1 MLAYRSLQT
10 VGFTLRIMTYSKY
23 RLIFSGK
30 LLEGFKHRAVQQSL
44 AQLLKIPLDQAGHLI
59 QGDRFRINKPLDR
72 EKAER
77 LLKKITARGAECTL
91 EPASPDGDGQEGSVS
106 PAEEDL
112 VTRTPQTTQ
121 ELDATVVEEEELSLD
136 LAESDP
142 MEELSLDL
150 PDSSQENGLELEPK
164 ELPPDD
170 DATRPLAT
178 CQADAASEISEDIV
192 LASNPGDR
200 ADYLADDD
208 SENLGTFYERATSVE
223 SDAAGAA
230 RAKRQKQL
238 LLLGGGLLLV
248 VVVAAW
254 QLYPMLMAPTPEPAA
269 GVVEPAA
276 PVDPQLAR
284 TNSRLEAL
292 NRSIRVWM
300 IQYGSGFNPAQV
312 TLDRLQRD
320 LQIGDQEMVD
330 GWGTALRFE
339 PEEKVYRV
347 VSAGP
352 DRQFGTQDDLQ
363 RQTQAK

>member
-1 MLAYRSLQT
+1 
-10 VGFTLRIMTYSKY
+10 MTHSKY

-30 LLEGFKHRAVQQSL
+30 LLEGFSHRDVQQSL

-77 LLKKITARGAECTL
+77 LVKKITARGAECIL
-91 EPASPDGDGQEGSVS
+91 DPASPDGDNQERTVS
-106 PAEEDL
+106 PVEEGP
-112 VTRTPQTTQ
+112 VTRAAEIPQ
-121 ELDATVVEEEELSLD
+121 ESVATETVAVEEEALSLD
-136 LAESDP
+136 LPESDQ
-142 MEELSLDL
+142 MEGLSLDL
-150 PDSSQENGLELEPK
+150 PDSGQENGLALEPK
-164 ELPPDD
+164 EPSPDD

-178 CQADAASEISEDIV
+178 CQADAAPGTSEDIV
-192 LASNPGDR
+192 LVSNPGDR

-208 SENLGTFYERATSVE
+208 SENLGTFYERATTAE
-223 SDAAGAA
+223 SDPSSAA
-230 RAKRQKQL
+230 RAKKQKQL

-248 VVVAAW
+248 AVVAVW
-254 QLYPMLMAPTPEPAA
+254 QLSPVLMESPPEPTAET
-269 GVVEPAA
+269 VEPAA
-276 PVDPQLAR
+276 PVNPKLAK

-330 GWGTALRFE
+330 GWGTVLRFE